1 MSASMSVERTARRT
15 ANSTFLEALA
25 RVGFIG
31 YGLFHLAIMWLAVQI
46 AVQHSAGE
54 ADQVGAF
61 QLLRRQPAGR
71 TLLVII
77 AIGLGAMALW
87 QLLLAAVGHTSYPH
101 RRRILERLASAGRV
115 IVYGF
120 LLWTDIQ
127 VLRGTAQPATQSQQ
141 SAASGMLAHSAG
153 RTLVALAGLVVLGF
167 GVGMAIYGAKL
178 AFRDKLNLA
187 GVRHTTRTAI
197 LNLGRVGY
205 LARGLAFTIVGVL
218 LIDVA
223 FTHRVD
229 RSRGLDGALRTL
241 AGQPFGRVLLVL
253 IAAGFGAFGIYC
265 FAQSKYRRI

>member
-15 ANSTFLEALA
+15 ANSTFLEAAA
-25 RVGFIG
+25 RVGFVG
-31 YGLFHLAIMWLAVQI
+31 YGLFHLAIMWLAIQI
-46 AVQHSAGE
+46 AVQHTAGE

-61 QLLRRQPAGR
+61 QLLRNQPAGR
-71 TLLVII
+71 ALLVVI
-77 AIGLGAMALW
+77 AVGLGAMALW
-87 QLLLAAVGHTSYPH
+87 QLLLAFVGHTGYPR
-101 RRRILERLASAGRV
+101 RRRILERLASAGRAV
-115 IVYGF
+115 VYGF

-141 SAASGMLAHSAG
+141 SAASGVLSHQAG

-167 GVGMAIYGAKL
+167 GIGMAIYGAKV

-187 GVRHTTRTAI
+187 SARHAVRTVV
-197 LNLGRVGY
+197 LNLGRIGY
-205 LARGLAFTIVGVL
+205 LAKGLAIGIVGAL

-223 FTHRVD
+223 LTDREE

-241 AGQPFGRVLLVL
+241 AGQPYGRTLLAL

-265 FAQSKYRRI
+265 FAQSRYRRI